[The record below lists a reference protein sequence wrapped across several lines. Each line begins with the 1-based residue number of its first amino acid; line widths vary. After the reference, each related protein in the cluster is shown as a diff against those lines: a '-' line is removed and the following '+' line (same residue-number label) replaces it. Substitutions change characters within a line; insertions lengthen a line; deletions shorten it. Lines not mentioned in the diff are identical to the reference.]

1 MPVPSESVW
10 FEQVDTAL
18 INYIKGIVKFPNSSG
33 VPTPVPVK
41 VRKPDEDF
49 KIEEYPCITLYNL
62 YSVRDE
68 ERYFPDSV
76 VVERDLERNR
86 LVEEKSAIPY
96 SLFYQI
102 DFWSR
107 QQSQMNDMTRMWL
120 GHHPD
125 RCFNLPVKDLSGNDR
140 DSFVLMTDDLLKLPM
155 AIRIARKTKRI
166 VFENIFIAL
175 FVKLLVLLIATFT
188 VGIPLMWEAIFADVG
203 VCVIAILNSLRAA
216 NINYNSFFKS
226 IYSKEGK

>member
-1 MPVPSESVW
+1 MPVTSESVW

-18 INYIKGIVKFPNSSG
+18 INYIKGIVKLPNSNG
-33 VPTPVPVK
+33 VLTPVPVK
-41 VRKPDEDF
+41 IRKPDEDF

-68 ERYFPDSV
+68 ERYFPDTV
-76 VVERDLERNR
+76 IVERDVDNHR
-86 LVEEKSAIPY
+86 LTEEKSAIPY

-125 RCFNLPVKDLSGNDR
+125 KCFNLPVKDLSGNNR
-140 DSFVLMTDDLLKLPM
+140 DSFVLMTDDLKKSDFLTD
-155 AIRIARKTKRI
+155 TKRT
-166 VFENIFIAL
+166 FHS
-175 FVKLLVLLIATFT
+175 VLTYKVWVEIDERIRTEGYLITEVPEPET
-188 VGIPLMWEAIFADVG
+188 TKM
-203 VCVIAILNSLRAA
+203 
-216 NINYNSFFKS
+216 
-226 IYSKEGK
+226 

>member
-1 MPVPSESVW
+1 MPVTSESVW

-18 INYIKGIVKFPNSSG
+18 INYIKGIVKLPNING
-33 VPTPVPVK
+33 VLTPVPVK
-41 VRKPDEDF
+41 IRKPDEDF

-68 ERYFPDSV
+68 ERYFPDTV
-76 VVERDLERNR
+76 VVERDFDNHR
-86 LVEEKSAIPY
+86 LIEEKSAIPY

-125 RCFNLPVKDLSGNDR
+125 KCFNLPVKDLSGNNR
-140 DSFVLMTDDLLKLPM
+140 DSFVLMTDDLKKSDFLTD
-155 AIRIARKTKRI
+155 TKRT
-166 VFENIFIAL
+166 FHS
-175 FVKLLVLLIATFT
+175 VLTYKVWVEIDERIRTEGYLITE
-188 VGIPLMWEAIFADVG
+188 IPEPETTKM
-203 VCVIAILNSLRAA
+203 
-216 NINYNSFFKS
+216 
-226 IYSKEGK
+226 

>member
-1 MPVPSESVW
+1 MPVTSESVW

-18 INYIKGIVKFPNSSG
+18 INYIKGIVKLPNSNG

-41 VRKPDEDF
+41 IRKPDEDF

-68 ERYFPDSV
+68 ERYFPDTV
-76 VVERDLERNR
+76 VVERDFDNHKLID
-86 LVEEKSAIPY
+86 EKSAIPY

-125 RCFNLPVKDLSGNDR
+125 KCFNLPVKDLSGNNR
-140 DSFVLMTDDLLKLPM
+140 DSFVLMTDDLKKSDFLTD
-155 AIRIARKTKRI
+155 TKRT
-166 VFENIFIAL
+166 FHS
-175 FVKLLVLLIATFT
+175 VLTYKVWVEIDERIRTEGYLITE
-188 VGIPLMWEAIFADVG
+188 IPEPETTKM
-203 VCVIAILNSLRAA
+203 
-216 NINYNSFFKS
+216 
-226 IYSKEGK
+226 

>member
-1 MPVPSESVW
+1 MPVTSESVW

-18 INYIKGIVKFPNSSG
+18 INYIKGIVKLPNSNG
-33 VPTPVPVK
+33 VLTPVPVK
-41 VRKPDEDF
+41 IRKPDEDF

-68 ERYFPDSV
+68 ERYFPDTV
-76 VVERDLERNR
+76 VVERDVDNHR
-86 LVEEKSAIPY
+86 LIEEKSAIPY

-125 RCFNLPVKDLSGNDR
+125 KCFNLPVKDLSGNNR
-140 DSFVLMTDDLLKLPM
+140 DSFVLMTDDLKKSDFLTD
-155 AIRIARKTKRI
+155 TKRT
-166 VFENIFIAL
+166 FHS
-175 FVKLLVLLIATFT
+175 VLTYKVWVEIDERIRTEGYLITE
-188 VGIPLMWEAIFADVG
+188 IPEPETTKM
-203 VCVIAILNSLRAA
+203 
-216 NINYNSFFKS
+216 
-226 IYSKEGK
+226 

>member
-1 MPVPSESVW
+1 MPVTSESVW

-18 INYIKGIVKFPNSSG
+18 INYIKGIVKLPNSNG
-33 VPTPVPVK
+33 VLTPVPVK
-41 VRKPDEDF
+41 IRKPDEDF

-68 ERYFPDSV
+68 ERYFPDTV
-76 VVERDLERNR
+76 VVERDFDNHKLI
-86 LVEEKSAIPY
+86 EEKSALPY

-125 RCFNLPVKDLSGNDR
+125 KCFNLPVKDLSGNNR
-140 DSFVLMTDDLLKLPM
+140 DSFVLMTDDLKKSDFLTD
-155 AIRIARKTKRI
+155 TKRT
-166 VFENIFIAL
+166 FHS
-175 FVKLLVLLIATFT
+175 VLTYKVWVEIDERIRTEGYLITE
-188 VGIPLMWEAIFADVG
+188 IPEPETTKM
-203 VCVIAILNSLRAA
+203 
-216 NINYNSFFKS
+216 
-226 IYSKEGK
+226 

>member
-1 MPVPSESVW
+1 MPVTSESVW

-18 INYIKGIVKFPNSSG
+18 INYIKGIVKLPNSNG
-33 VPTPVPVK
+33 VLTPVPVK
-41 VRKPDEDF
+41 IRKPDEDF

-68 ERYFPDSV
+68 ERYFPDTV
-76 VVERDLERNR
+76 VVERDVDNHR
-86 LVEEKSAIPY
+86 LIEEKSAIPY

-125 RCFNLPVKDLSGNDR
+125 KSFNLPVKDLSGNNR
-140 DSFVLMTDDLLKLPM
+140 DSFVLMTDDLKKSDFLTD
-155 AIRIARKTKRI
+155 TKRT
-166 VFENIFIAL
+166 FHS
-175 FVKLLVLLIATFT
+175 VLTYKVWVEIDERIRTEGYLITE
-188 VGIPLMWEAIFADVG
+188 IPEPETTKM
-203 VCVIAILNSLRAA
+203 
-216 NINYNSFFKS
+216 
-226 IYSKEGK
+226 

>member
-1 MPVPSESVW
+1 MPVTSESVW

-18 INYIKGIVKFPNSSG
+18 INHIKGIVKLPNSNG
-33 VPTPVPVK
+33 VLTPVPVK
-41 VRKPDEDF
+41 IRKPDEDF

-68 ERYFPDSV
+68 ERYFPDTV
-76 VVERDLERNR
+76 VVERDFDNHR
-86 LVEEKSAIPY
+86 LIEEKSAIPY

-125 RCFNLPVKDLSGNDR
+125 KCFNLPVKDLSGNNR
-140 DSFVLMTDDLLKLPM
+140 DSFVLMTDDLKKSDFLTD
-155 AIRIARKTKRI
+155 TKRT
-166 VFENIFIAL
+166 FHS
-175 FVKLLVLLIATFT
+175 VLTYKVWVEIDERIRTEGYLITE
-188 VGIPLMWEAIFADVG
+188 IPEPETTKM
-203 VCVIAILNSLRAA
+203 
-216 NINYNSFFKS
+216 
-226 IYSKEGK
+226 

>member
-1 MPVPSESVW
+1 MPVTSESVW

-18 INYIKGIVKFPNSSG
+18 INYIKGIVKLPNSNG
-33 VPTPVPVK
+33 VLTPVPVK
-41 VRKPDEDF
+41 IRKPDEDF

-68 ERYFPDSV
+68 ERYFPDTV
-76 VVERDLERNR
+76 VVERDFDNHKLI
-86 LVEEKSAIPY
+86 EEKSAIPY

-125 RCFNLPVKDLSGNDR
+125 KCFNLPVKDLSGNNR
-140 DSFVLMTDDLLKLPM
+140 DSLVLMTDDLKKSDFLTD
-155 AIRIARKTKRI
+155 TKRT
-166 VFENIFIAL
+166 FHS
-175 FVKLLVLLIATFT
+175 VLTYKVWVEIDERIRTEGYLITE
-188 VGIPLMWEAIFADVG
+188 IPEPETTKM
-203 VCVIAILNSLRAA
+203 
-216 NINYNSFFKS
+216 
-226 IYSKEGK
+226 

>member
-1 MPVPSESVW
+1 MPVTSESVW

-18 INYIKGIVKFPNSSG
+18 INYIKGIVKLPNSNG
-33 VPTPVPVK
+33 VLTPVPVK
-41 VRKPDEDF
+41 IRKPDEDF

-68 ERYFPDSV
+68 ERYFPDTV
-76 VVERDLERNR
+76 VVERDFDNHR
-86 LVEEKSAIPY
+86 LIEEKSAIPY

-125 RCFNLPVKDLSGNDR
+125 KCFNLPVKDLSGNNR
-140 DSFVLMTDDLLKLPM
+140 DSFVLMTDDLKKSDFLTD
-155 AIRIARKTKRI
+155 TKRT
-166 VFENIFIAL
+166 FHS
-175 FVKLLVLLIATFT
+175 VLTYKVWVEIDERIRTEGYLIT
-188 VGIPLMWEAIFADVG
+188 E
-203 VCVIAILNSLRAA
+203 ILEPETT
-216 NINYNSFFKS
+216 KM
-226 IYSKEGK
+226 

>member
-1 MPVPSESVW
+1 MPVTSESVW

-18 INYIKGIVKFPNSSG
+18 INYIKGIVKLPNSNG
-33 VPTPVPVK
+33 VLTPVPVK
-41 VRKPDEDF
+41 IRKPDEDF

-68 ERYFPDSV
+68 ERYFPDTV
-76 VVERDLERNR
+76 VVERDFDNHKLI
-86 LVEEKSAIPY
+86 EENSAIPY

-125 RCFNLPVKDLSGNDR
+125 KCFNLPVKDLSGNNR
-140 DSFVLMTDDLLKLPM
+140 DSFVLMTDDLKKSDFLTD
-155 AIRIARKTKRI
+155 TKRT
-166 VFENIFIAL
+166 FHS
-175 FVKLLVLLIATFT
+175 VLTYKVWVEIDERIRTEGYLITE
-188 VGIPLMWEAIFADVG
+188 IPEPETTKM
-203 VCVIAILNSLRAA
+203 
-216 NINYNSFFKS
+216 
-226 IYSKEGK
+226 

>member
-1 MPVPSESVW
+1 MPVTSESVW

-18 INYIKGIVKFPNSSG
+18 INYIKGIVKLPNSNG
-33 VPTPVPVK
+33 ILTPVPVK

-68 ERYFPDSV
+68 VRYFPDTV
-76 VVERDLERNR
+76 VVERDPSKNR
-86 LVEEKSAIPY
+86 LIEEKSAIPY

-107 QQSQMNDMTRMWL
+107 QQSHMNDMTRQWL

-125 RCFNLPVKDLSGNDR
+125 KSFNLTVKDLSGNIR
-140 DSFVLMTDDLLKLPM
+140 DSFVLMTDDLRKSDFLTDTNRTFHSVLTYKVWVEIDER
-155 AIRIARKTKRI
+155 IRTEGYLITEIPEPVTTK
-166 VFENIFIAL
+166 
-175 FVKLLVLLIATFT
+175 
-188 VGIPLMWEAIFADVG
+188 M
-203 VCVIAILNSLRAA
+203 
-216 NINYNSFFKS
+216 
-226 IYSKEGK
+226 

>member
-1 MPVPSESVW
+1 MSVTSESVW

-18 INYIKGIVKFPNSSG
+18 INYIKGIVKLPNSNG
-33 VPTPVPVK
+33 VLTPVPVK
-41 VRKPDEDF
+41 IRKPDEDF

-68 ERYFPDSV
+68 ERYFPDTV
-76 VVERDLERNR
+76 VVERDFDNHR
-86 LVEEKSAIPY
+86 LIEEKSAIPY

-125 RCFNLPVKDLSGNDR
+125 KCFNLPVKDLSGNNR
-140 DSFVLMTDDLLKLPM
+140 DSFVLMTDDLKKSDFLTD
-155 AIRIARKTKRI
+155 TKRT
-166 VFENIFIAL
+166 FHS
-175 FVKLLVLLIATFT
+175 VLTYKVWVEIDERIRTEGYLITE
-188 VGIPLMWEAIFADVG
+188 IPEPETTKM
-203 VCVIAILNSLRAA
+203 
-216 NINYNSFFKS
+216 
-226 IYSKEGK
+226 